1 MKQEDLSVYQA
12 YRDLTIRSIEAI
24 PVLIPLTRAVKWA
37 RGSMTH
43 NDNVIVVVTLSN
55 GVQGIA
61 DAPARPTI
69 LGETPKSIVA
79 IIREHLAPQLVGV
92 NVFDMQAVRRVF
104 DALAG
109 NVAAKGAIDMACH
122 DAQGKTIGVS
132 CAQLLGGVVR
142 PLTVN
147 WRVRIAPEKE
157 MLAEA
162 EEMMASHGF
171 RALKIKGGL
180 DRAKDLRF
188 LRSLRKVVGDDVE
201 IAIDFNQGLSSQ
213 GLLEA
218 LPGLEEVNIALIEE
232 PIPAR
237 DGPGKLL
244 CSRATKIPISGDD
257 SCFSPDDVLHE
268 LKLGAIRSIVVKV
281 ARNGYTQ
288 GRDILALARAFHTP
302 IHNGSQGD
310 QLIASAAAAHFACC
324 YEAVHAHE
332 FSSFL
337 DASDHVADRDIVIE
351 DGKLFPPDGPGI
363 GLALDAEKL
372 AKYRADN

>member
-24 PVLIPLTRAVKWA
+24 PVLIPLTRPVKWA

-79 IIREHLAPQLVGV
+79 IIREHLAPQLIGV
-92 NVFDMQAVRRVF
+92 NVFDMQAVWRVF
-104 DALAG
+104 NALAG

-180 DRAKDLRF
+180 DRVKDLRF

-244 CSRATKIPISGDD
+244 CSRATTIPISGDD

-268 LKLGAIRSIVVKV
+268 LRLGAIRSIVVKV

-288 GRDILALARAFHTP
+288 GRDIVALARTFHTP

-310 QLIASAAAAHFACC
+310 QLIASAAAAHFACG

-351 DGKLFPPDGPGI
+351 DGRLHPPDGPGI
-363 GLALDAEKL
+363 GLSLDADKL